1 MTVARWAQKGF
12 GLFFSWVLWKPLTW
26 LSRGVFRIG
35 LLPLYSWYTKI
46 KQRVRHNPHF
56 AGIRSIGH
64 FLERYALYAALV
76 TLGIF
81 GLTNNLF
88 AQTIRPDEVGRGAI
102 WTTFVQAE
110 GSDLIV
116 ETGLS
121 QAPAVAAASTLT
133 IGGLAPVVTDDE
145 TATVGMVQVEAAP
158 GTDVPITDT
167 VVGATG
173 GGALTSDRKETET
186 YVVEG
191 GDTISTIAEQFGV
204 SSRTILWANNLSDSD
219 FIKPGQSL
227 KIPPTSGYLY
237 TVKSGDTLAS
247 IAQKYKGNE
256 QQILEANGIPL
267 ADALQSGSEIIIPG
281 GEPPAPP
288 APVAQPRNLFQQVF
302 TRGGNAPANAP
313 ATNARFLW
321 PTPNRRINQYYRG
334 RYHTG
339 IDIEGTYSSP
349 IYASSGG
356 TVEFA
361 SSDRSGYGL
370 HVVINHGN
378 GFRSLYAHA
387 SKIFV
392 SVGQRV
398 SQGQT
403 IAMVG
408 STGRSTGTHLHFEIR
423 TGSGFVNPLAYF

>member
-1 MTVARWAQKGF
+1 MTVARWAQRGF
-12 GLFFSWVLWKPLTW
+12 GLFLSWVVWKPVYW
-26 LSRGVFRIG
+26 FSRGIFRIG

-46 KQRVRHNPHF
+46 RQRIRNNPHLS
-56 AGIRSIGH
+56 GIRTIGH
-64 FLERYALYAALV
+64 FFERYALYAALV
-76 TLGIF
+76 ALGVF
-81 GLTNNLF
+81 GITNNLF

-102 WTTFVQAE
+102 WTAFVQTEA
-110 GSDLIV
+110 SDLIV
-116 ETGLS
+116 ETGLTQTPTVAS
-121 QAPAVAAASTLT
+121 ASMLAV
-133 IGGLAPVVTDDE
+133 GGLQPVTDNADASATT
-145 TATVGMVQVEAAP
+145 TAQVEAAP
-158 GTDVPITDT
+158 GTNVPITDT

-173 GGALTSDRKETET
+173 GAVLETSRQETEQYT
-186 YVVEG
+186 VQG

-227 KIPPTSGYLY
+227 KIPPVSGYLY
-237 TVKSGDTLAS
+237 TVKSGDTLAGIS
-247 IAQKYKGNE
+247 QKYKGND

-267 ADALQSGSEIIIPG
+267 ADALQAGDEIIIPG

-288 APVAQPRNLFQQVF
+288 TPAAPSRGFFQQVF
-302 TRGGNAPANAP
+302 VRDGNPPASAPPSNTRW
-313 ATNARFLW
+313 LW
-321 PTPNRRINQYYRG
+321 PTPNHRINQYYRG
-334 RYHTG
+334 RFHTG

-349 IYASSGG
+349 IYAAAGG

-361 SSDRSGYGL
+361 SSNRSGYGL
-370 HVVINHGN
+370 HVIINHGN
-378 GFRSLYAHA
+378 GFRTLYAHA

-392 SVGQRV
+392 RPGERV

-423 TGSGFVNPLAYF
+423 TGSSFVNPLAYF

>member
-1 MTVARWAQKGF
+1 MAVARWLQKGF
-12 GLFFSWVLWKPLTW
+12 SLFFSWVIWKPLAW
-26 LSRGVFRIG
+26 ISRGAFRVA

-46 KQRVRHNPHF
+46 KQRIRNSPNF
-56 AGIRSIGH
+56 SGIRSLGH
-64 FLERYALYAALV
+64 FFERYALYAALV
-76 TLGIF
+76 ALGVF
-81 GLTNNLF
+81 GLSNNLF

-102 WTTFVQAE
+102 WTTFVQDE

-116 ETGLS
+116 ETGLT
-121 QAPAVAAASTLT
+121 QAPTVASASTLAV
-133 IGGLAPVVTDDE
+133 GGPVL
-145 TATVGMVQVEAAP
+145 TATDEDAAVNFSQVESAP

-167 VVGATG
+167 VVGVTG
-173 GGALTSDRKETET
+173 ASSVTSDRRGTEH

-191 GDTISTIAEQFGV
+191 GDTVSTIAEQFGV
-204 SSRTILWANNLSDSD
+204 SSRTILWANGLSDSD
-219 FIKPGQSL
+219 FIKPGQQL
-227 KIPPTSGYLY
+227 KIPSVSGYLY
-237 TVKSGDTLAS
+237 AVKSGDTVAS

-256 QQILEANGIPL
+256 QQILEANSLPL

-281 GEPPAPP
+281 GEPPAPV
-288 APVAQPRNLFQQVF
+288 AVAQPRNLFQQVF
-302 TRGGNAPANAP
+302 TRGDNPPANAP
-313 ATNARFLW
+313 TSRARFLW
-321 PTPNRRINQYYRG
+321 PTPNHRINQYYRG

-370 HVVINHGN
+370 HVIINHGN
-378 GFRSLYAHA
+378 GLRTLYGHA

-392 SVGQRV
+392 SVGQHV
-398 SQGQT
+398 NQGQT

-423 TGSGFVNPLAYF
+423 IGGSPLNPLAYF